1 MEQQNHELLGLIVA
15 SQRAIC
21 DELLAK
27 EKKKEAH
34 IAQQHAAFMDTCIPG
49 VWESAKD
56 IIVPHYDQDLEELE
70 IPVGKCGKYVRKEDV
85 IVGLE
90 VWNRRSGCLCSW
102 RCRMTKEGKLLYRGE
117 MVYHRGSMG
126 TYSDLTKTEFE
137 QTFLRHMAALIP
149 GSQLKHIEPVA
160 LAARKT
166 KRRVVAMAE

>member
-15 SQRAIC
+15 QQRKIC

-27 EKKKEAH
+27 EKKKDDQLAL
-34 IAQQHAAFMDTCIPG
+34 QHAAFMDTCIPT

-70 IPVGKCGKYVRKEDV
+70 IPVSKCGKYLRKNDI

-90 VWNRRSGCLCSW
+90 VWNRRSGCRCSW
-102 RCRMTKEGKLLYRGE
+102 RCRTTPDGKVMYRGD
-117 MVYHRGSMG
+117 MVHHNGFMG
-126 TYSDLTKTEFE
+126 THADLTKTDFE

-149 GSQLKHIEPVA
+149 GSQLKHVEP
-160 LAARKT
+160 AAMPEKRNR
-166 KRRVVAMAE
+166 RRVVAMAE